1 MELVLWG
8 FLFGAILQFA
18 RLNCFDTI
26 AGMAVLKDFSIAK
39 TIAFTIG
46 LGILLFQAEMQLGWV
61 DYHVKPFLLT
71 GVIAGG
77 LIFGVG
83 MALLGY
89 CPGTVVISLGQGR
102 LDAFVGVIGG
112 LCGSLV
118 FAGVYPWLAPLLG
131 PDLGKISV
139 RHLVHNPDLYGVIST
154 ALALL
159 FMGIA
164 LFLQRLQRQGWRWL
178 YAAVG
183 LALLNALLT
192 TSWATGRPIGAS
204 SAFPFAAMVL
214 TGMEGAAYW
223 QKIESAGSWELLF
236 LFGALLA
243 GFAFALAGRRFQL
256 SSVPDLWV
264 RYHGS
269 SFGKRFFWAFVGGFF
284 LLFGA
289 RTAGG
294 CTSGHIISGGMQ
306 LALSSLVFAAMV
318 FASFLAT
325 GYYFY
330 RVRGRQPVGAVL
342 NTN

>member
-39 TIAFTIG
+39 TISFTIG

-61 DYHVKPFLLT
+61 DYHIKSFLLT
-71 GVIAGG
+71 GVIVGG

-89 CPGTVVISLGQGR
+89 CPGTVAISLGQGR
-102 LDAFVGVIGG
+102 LDALVGVIGG

-118 FAGVYPWLAPLLG
+118 FAALYPVLAPMLG
-131 PDLGKISV
+131 PDLGKISL
-139 RHLVHNPDLYGVIST
+139 RHLVHNPELYGMVST

-164 LFLQRLQRQGWRWL
+164 LALQRLQRQGWRWL

-192 TSWATGRPIGAS
+192 ASWATGRPMGAS

-214 TGMEGAAYW
+214 SGMEGAAYW
-223 QKIESAGSWELLF
+223 HKIASAGAWELQF

-243 GFAFALAGRRFQL
+243 GFAFAVSGRRFQI
-256 SSVPDLWV
+256 SSVPELWA
-264 RYHGS
+264 RYHGNAP
-269 SFGKRFFWAFVGGFF
+269 GKRFFWAFVGGFL

-306 LALSSLVFAAMV
+306 LALSSLAFAGAV
-318 FASFLAT
+318 FASFLVT

-330 RVRGRQPVGAVL
+330 RVRGRQTLGAVL
-342 NTN
+342 NIN